1 MRVDGTMKGGN
12 GKFFPCVIE
21 VDVEKGCAMIVD
33 GFGTGYAWGWKPMKA
48 RPWLCMENDE

>member
-1 MRVDGTMKGGN
+1 MRVESTMKGGN

-21 VDVEKGCAMIVD
+21 VDVEKGCATIID

-48 RPWLCMENDE
+48 RPWLRMENDE